1 MLTKHEINEIMRL
14 VDVEAELQQFDW
26 PGANWSQDK
35 LIARS
40 PFREDQSP
48 SFFVNLTGDYKG
60 VWGDSGATDDRYAK
74 GGWLRLIAHL
84 RGISVDE
91 VVDEYRGLLT
101 QRTTTTELPKFK
113 IGLRSRAPVPKPAL
127 EAPATAPANACCD
140 YLQDR
145 GISTKVSG
153 ALRVSYDPARKA
165 IVIPWFSA
173 SGDLVAMK
181 YRSVRDK
188 RFWYSPGG
196 RPISELIYGIDRV
209 HKRRF
214 KTVFV
219 TEAEIDAM
227 SIMTAGFPAIATG
240 GAAIG
245 RAKIDV
251 LRGSPVERYVLVPDA
266 DGAGDRWAAELER
279 ELKGYAEI
287 RVLRL
292 GEALEG
298 EVRGVKDAN
307 AALMAVGC
315 AEFRHTLEKY
325 YVR

>member
-74 GGWLRLIAHL
+74 GGWFKLIAHL
-84 RGISVDE
+84 RDTSVDE

-113 IGLRSRAPVPKPAL
+113 IGLRDKAPAAKPDL
-127 EAPATAPANACCD
+127 HPPATAYCD

-165 IVIPWFSA
+165 IVIPWYDA
-173 SGDLVAMK
+173 AGTLVAMK

-292 GEALEG
+292 GEALGEG
-298 EVRGVKDAN
+298 VRGVKDAN
-307 AALMAVGC
+307 DALITVGC
-315 AEFRHTLEKY
+315 AELRHTLEKY

>member
-1 MLTKHEINEIMRL
+1 MLTKHEINEIMSL
-14 VDVEAELQQFDW
+14 VDVEAELQKFEW

-60 VWGDSGATDDRYAK
+60 AWGDSGATDDYYAK
-74 GGWLRLIAHL
+74 GGWFKLIAHL
-84 RGISVDE
+84 RDTSVDE

-113 IGLRSRAPVPKPAL
+113 IGLLSKAQVPKPAL
-127 EAPATAPANACCD
+127 EAPATTPANACCD

-251 LRGSPVERYVLVPDA
+251 LRSSPVERYVLVPDGDA
-266 DGAGDRWAAELER
+266 AGERWAAELER

-292 GEALEG
+292 GEALGEG
-298 EVRGVKDAN
+298 VRGVKDAN
-307 AALMAVGC
+307 DFLLSVGC
-315 AEFRHTLEKY
+315 AEFRHKLEKY
-325 YVR
+325 HLK

>member
-14 VDVEAELQQFDW
+14 IDVEAELQQFDW

-60 VWGDSGATDDRYAK
+60 AWGDSGATDDRYAK

-113 IGLRSRAPVPKPAL
+113 IGLRSKAPVPKPAL
-127 EAPATAPANACCD
+127 VEPVSAPATAYCD

-227 SIMTAGFPAIATG
+227 SVMEAGFPAIATG

-251 LRGSPVERYVLVPDA
+251 LRSSPVERYVLVPDA

-287 RVLRL
+287 RILRL
-292 GEALEG
+292 GEALGG

-307 AALMAVGC
+307 DALVAVGC
-315 AEFRHTLEKY
+315 AEFRHKLEKY
-325 YVR
+325 HLK

>member
-14 VDVEAELQQFDW
+14 IDVEEELRQFDW

-74 GGWLRLIAHL
+74 GGWFKLIAHL

-113 IGLRSRAPVPKPAL
+113 IGLLDK
-127 EAPATAPANACCD
+127 APATKPDLHPPATAYCD

-251 LRGSPVERYVLVPDA
+251 LRSSPVERYVLVPDA

-292 GEALEG
+292 REALG
-298 EVRGVKDAN
+298 DEVRGVKDAN
-307 AALMAVGC
+307 DALVAVGC
-315 AEFRHTLEKY
+315 AEFRHKLEKFL
-325 YVR
+325 VR

>member
-14 VDVEAELQQFDW
+14 IDVEAELQQFEW
-26 PGANWSQDK
+26 PSANWSQDK

-60 VWGDSGATDDRYAK
+60 AWGDSGATDDRFAK
-74 GGWLRLIAHL
+74 GGWFKLIAHL

-91 VVDEYRGLLT
+91 VIDEYRGLLT

-113 IGLRSRAPVPKPAL
+113 IGFRSKAPVSKPAL
-127 EAPATAPANACCD
+127 EAPATAPCD

-165 IVIPWFSA
+165 IVIPWYDA
-173 SGDLVAMK
+173 AGDLVAMK

-188 RFWYSPGG
+188 RFWYAPGG

-251 LRGSPVERYVLVPDA
+251 LRSSPVERYVLVPDA
-266 DGAGDRWAAELER
+266 DGAGERWAAELER

-287 RVLRL
+287 RILRL
-292 GEALEG
+292 GEAG
-298 EVRGVKDAN
+298 TGVVRGVKDAN
-307 AALMAVGC
+307 DALIALGC
-315 AEFRHTLEKY
+315 AEFRHKLEKY
-325 YVR
+325 YIK

>member
-14 VDVEAELQQFDW
+14 IDVEAELQQFDW

-74 GGWLRLIAHL
+74 GGWFKLIAHL

-91 VVDEYRGLLT
+91 VLDEYRGLLT

-113 IGLRSRAPVPKPAL
+113 IGLRDKASVSKPAL
-127 EAPATAPANACCD
+127 EAPATAYCD

-173 SGDLVAMK
+173 NGDLVAMK

-240 GAAIG
+240 GAALG

-251 LRGSPVERYVLVPDA
+251 LRGSPVDRYVLVPDA
-266 DGAGDRWAAELER
+266 DGAGERWAAELER

-292 GEALEG
+292 REALG
-298 EVRGVKDAN
+298 SEVRGVKDVN
-307 AALMAVGC
+307 DVLLAVGC
-315 AEFRHTLEKY
+315 AGLRHNLEKF

>member
-14 VDVEAELQQFDW
+14 IDVEDELRQFEW
-26 PGANWSQDK
+26 HGANWSQDK

-113 IGLRSRAPVPKPAL
+113 IGLRDKAPVSKPDL
-127 EAPATAPANACCD
+127 NPPATAYCD

-165 IVIPWFSA
+165 IVIPWYGVN
-173 SGDLVAMK
+173 GDLVAMK

-240 GAAIG
+240 GAALG

-266 DGAGDRWAAELER
+266 DGAGERWAAELER

-292 GEALEG
+292 REALG
-298 EVRGVKDAN
+298 DEVRGVKDAN
-307 AALMAVGC
+307 DALMAVGC
-315 AEFRHTLEKY
+315 AGLRHNLEKF

>member
-14 VDVEAELQQFDW
+14 IDVEDELQQFEW

-60 VWGDSGATDDRYAK
+60 VWGDSGATDGRYSK
-74 GGWLRLIAHL
+74 GGWFKLIAHL

-113 IGLRSRAPVPKPAL
+113 IGLRSRAPVPKPDL
-127 EAPATAPANACCD
+127 HPPATAYCD

-145 GISTKVSG
+145 GISTKVRG

-165 IVIPWFSA
+165 IVIPWYGA
-173 SGDLVAMK
+173 NGDLVAMK

-227 SIMTAGFPAIATG
+227 SVMQAGFPAIATG

-251 LRGSPVERYVLVPDA
+251 LRSSPVERYVLVPDA
-266 DGAGDRWAAELER
+266 DGAGERWAAELER

-287 RVLRL
+287 RILRL
-292 GEALEG
+292 GEACEG
-298 EVRGVKDAN
+298 VVRGVKDAN
-307 AALMAVGC
+307 DALIAVGC
-315 AEFRHTLEKY
+315 AEFRHKLEKFFD
-325 YVR
+325 R